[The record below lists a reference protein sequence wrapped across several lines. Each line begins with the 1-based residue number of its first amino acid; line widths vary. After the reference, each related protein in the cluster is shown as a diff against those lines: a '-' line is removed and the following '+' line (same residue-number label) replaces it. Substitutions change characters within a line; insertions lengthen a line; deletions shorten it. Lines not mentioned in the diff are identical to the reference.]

1 MKKVSEH
8 ILKDKLTKRFKKA
21 LTDFAMLSD
30 GDKILVGLSGGKDS
44 LCLLELLSERMRIT
58 HPQISVEAIH
68 IRMGNIHYESDT
80 NYLERFSRECGVKLH
95 VVSTEFEEKHTNK
108 KPACFLC
115 SWHRRKQLFRFAQ
128 DNGFNKIA
136 LGHHMDD
143 IIHTA
148 MLNTFYQGKFSTMP
162 AVMQMSKMPITIIRP
177 LCLEIESDIAKYAAE
192 RRYEKQL
199 KKCPFETASNRN
211 AMRNIFEQIE
221 SINPEARFSMWHAL
235 ESSGKLIQKNEESQI

>member
-1 MKKVSEH
+1 MTKEEQSLH
-8 ILKDKLTKRFKKA
+8 HKLYKRFQKA
-21 LTDFAMLSD
+21 LVSYSMIAD

-44 LCLLELLSERMRIT
+44 LCLLEFLAERMRIT
-58 HPQISVEAIH
+58 HPHFSVEAIH
-68 IRMGNIHYESDT
+68 IRMGNIHYKTDT
-80 NYLERFSRECGVKLH
+80 TYLEQFCEKCNVPLH
-95 VVSTEFEEKHTNK
+95 IVSTQFEAQ
-108 KPACFLC
+108 KPSDKPVCFLC

-148 MLNTFYQGKFSTMP
+148 MLNQFFQGSFATMP

-177 LCLEIESDIAKYAAE
+177 LCLEHEVDIKRYAAC

-199 KKCPFETASNRN
+199 KSCPYETDSNRN
-211 AMRNIFEQIE
+211 SMRRIFEQIE
-221 SINPEARFSMWHAL
+221 EINPEARYSIWHAL
-235 ESSGKLIQKNEESQI
+235 EKEGKLIRNSDEKL